1 MQFNR
6 HAPLV
11 GAALLAFCGCAQ
23 AASPASTTFGVSAS
37 VAANCLVTAT
47 NIAFGSF
54 DGTAAKSASQDLKVR
69 CTNNLPY
76 TVKLSAGGGS
86 FAQRLL
92 SSGTDTLQYNLFTE
106 AGFSNIWGDGTGGTV
121 NVPDVGA
128 GMSAT
133 KEKTH
138 TIFGSLPNSDANKD
152 APVGNYTDTITV
164 TVEY

>member
-1 MQFNR
+1 MHLNR
-6 HAPLV
+6 HALFA
-11 GAALLAFCGCAQ
+11 GAVVLGFCGSAQ

-47 NIAFGSF
+47 DLVFGSY
-54 DGTAAKSASQDLKVR
+54 DGTVAKSASQNLKVR

-76 TVKLSAGGGS
+76 TVKLSSGGGS

-92 SSGTDTLQYNLFTE
+92 SNGTDTLQYNLFID
-106 AGFSNIWGDGTGGTV
+106 AGFTSIWGDGTGSTV
-121 NVPDVGA
+121 NVPGVGA

-138 TIFGSLPNSDANKD
+138 TIFGSLPNSVANQD